1 MRAFSGPSLLPFF
14 LLVLSCGPS
23 RTPSPEQSSPGPS
36 DEAEALLIHMASLDP
51 FVAGPFVAGISGE
64 ARAGLSAMGG
74 LEETEWMV
82 SLLNDTDW
90 WRSDEANTRLL
101 GPNGWNQVL
110 FDARALNPGGGLMTE
125 DQKRAQD
132 ALLSSSLVQVFLDDG
147 GAEAKAAH
155 EAATERQRRIRL
167 QKAEERRAEAEEA
180 VRWAQFTEAWALY
193 FQAAS
198 SGDRPG
204 NAGEGDAGIALD
216 QAVMMS
222 LARPDFLSRIAAA
235 LQESMEG

>member
-1 MRAFSGPSLLPFF
+1 
-14 LLVLSCGPS
+14 
-23 RTPSPEQSSPGPS
+23 
-36 DEAEALLIHMASLDP
+36 MARWNP
-51 FVAGPFVAGISGE
+51 FVAGPSAARISGE
-64 ARAGLSAMGG
+64 ARAGLAAMGG
-74 LEETEWMV
+74 LEETERMV

-90 WRSDEANTRLL
+90 WRSDEPNTRLL

-110 FDARALNPGGGLMTE
+110 FEARALNPGGGLMTE

-132 ALLSSSLVQVFLDDG
+132 ALLSGSLVQVFMDDG

-167 QKAEERRAEAEEA
+167 QKAEERRAGAEEA
-180 VRWAQFTEAWALY
+180 ARWAQFTQAWALY

-198 SGDRPG
+198 SADEAGDSE
-204 NAGEGDAGIALD
+204 AGDPGIALD

-222 LARPDFLSRIAAA
+222 LARPDLLTRLVAA
-235 LQESMEG
+235 LRESIPS